1 MIALRMYLHIGMVC
15 GSDGLG
21 SGWWDIKVVKKRYDE
36 DSMTSEKWLLSCMV
50 GNVNEG
56 RVREQHNGKCQV
68 EQMFGDGGCVVRPTR
83 VYVSFA

>member
-1 MIALRMYLHIGMVC
+1 
-15 GSDGLG
+15 
-21 SGWWDIKVVKKRYDE
+21 
-36 DSMTSEKWLLSCMV
+36 MV